1 MLYNGGGVLL
11 NKGMSHGNF
20 IFLIFLLS
28 LWLLSYTLIINRTEK
43 GFLRY
48 LLIWTVG
55 RVLGTFK
62 TKSLLLFFV
71 FFELRVIPITLIVF
85 IFGYQPEKLQAS
97 FSLLLYTVTRSM
109 PLLLFILIGE
119 LSLLTSAVLTFP
131 VTISFMVKTPMYL
144 VHIWLPKAHVEAPV
158 GGSILLAGV
167 LLKLGSYGLLVFL
180 PNVKLNMLLTWYF
193 AISLIGS
200 TVCSL
205 ICLRQ
210 GDFKLLVAYSSV
222 VHMRVVTL
230 GYLRGRE
237 IGYRCGLIIVLRHG
251 LCSPH
256 LFAFGHW
263 YYQSSHSRLILNNN
277 CTLPIMISGLIALAS
292 LNMGVPPSLSVWAEV
307 LITIRLLHFIVLVFP
322 LLIFIL
328 FLSAAYNLYM
338 YVSCRH
344 CKRIENDRTLN
355 NASFYSLLQVLFLGY
370 CSFVCLDLFHPSF
383 FYPI

>member
-1 MLYNGGGVLL
+1 M

-20 IFLIFLLS
+20 IFLIFLLT

-131 VTISFMVKTPMYL
+131 VTFSFMVKTPMYL

-180 PNVKLNMLLTWYF
+180 PNVKLNMLLT
-193 AISLIGS
+193 
-200 TVCSL
+200 
-205 ICLRQ
+205 
-210 GDFKLLVAYSSV
+210 
-222 VHMRVVTL
+222 
-230 GYLRGRE
+230 
-237 IGYRCGLIIVLRHG
+237 
-251 LCSPH
+251 
-256 LFAFGHW
+256 
-263 YYQSSHSRLILNNN
+263 
-277 CTLPIMISGLIALAS
+277 
-292 LNMGVPPSLSVWAEV
+292 
-307 LITIRLLHFIVLVFP
+307 
-322 LLIFIL
+322 
-328 FLSAAYNLYM
+328 
-338 YVSCRH
+338 
-344 CKRIENDRTLN
+344 
-355 NASFYSLLQVLFLGY
+355 
-370 CSFVCLDLFHPSF
+370 
-383 FYPI
+383 